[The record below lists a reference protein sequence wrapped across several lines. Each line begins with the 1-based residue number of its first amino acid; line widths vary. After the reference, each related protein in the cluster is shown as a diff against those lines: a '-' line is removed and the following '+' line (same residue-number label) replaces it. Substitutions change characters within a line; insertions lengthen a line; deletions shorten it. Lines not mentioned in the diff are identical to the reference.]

1 MEPTLVTFTAYENE
15 KHQCGYCPKKNYTYC
30 KTCFPDE
37 MLVKYACCSTATG
50 RPCFAKHVK
59 GVPATR
65 GAHIGIAKKG
75 IAKQRPERQANGARV
90 RCSPRAQQARTGP
103 RAEGDAAGARRRLD
117 PEAQ

>member
-1 MEPTLVTFTAYENE
+1 MRLLPQEELHLLQEVLPRREAGQVR
-15 KHQCGYCPKKNYTYC
+15 
-30 KTCFPDE
+30 
-37 MLVKYACCSTATG
+37 MLSSTATG
-50 RPCFAKHVK
+50 RPCFAKHIK

-75 IAKQRPERQANGARV
+75 IAKKRPERQANGERV
-90 RCSPRAQQARTGP
+90 RSSPRAQQARTGP

>member
-1 MEPTLVTFTAYENE
+1 MWLRRCSLRLQLVA
-15 KHQCGYCPKKNYTYC
+15 
-30 KTCFPDE
+30 
-37 MLVKYACCSTATG
+37 A
-50 RPCFAKHVK
+50 K
-59 GVPATR
+59 GVKPTH

-75 IAKQRPERQANGARV
+75 IAKQRPERQANGDRV